1 MWEENQ
7 SIDMQRKWVAW
18 SPYKSR
24 LREIAENRKQVK
36 QTAEDDTFNHLS
48 ASAMELDNQAYQT
61 SDENL
66 NKEYKKNSQL
76 AAVSYMVK
84 YAAKQNWA
92 DWSNLT
98 TVSDIM
104 SNYFN
109 KFPETAPQ
117 IKEFINSDRDPEEF
131 WIEMWWIEND
141 RDEETL
147 NWLERVWRDLKKP
160 ADMLVQWAWDLWWY
174 LSRKENP
181 WWADVQA
188 IDDFALRKY
197 WKVIENMTEDEIAR
211 LELDLDLERA
221 KNWSYIMWNW
231 ENSVWWEYVP
241 WKDRQRLD
249 VAGAEIW
256 LWLPLEVLEAWYA
269 LPSLWLAARWETP
282 YVNFPIQLFWEWGR
296 MIWNLVSMIPWV
308 DWWIASLPEDVQEDV
323 KSIWWM
329 LVLWKMIGKWTVK
342 DWQVRPRLKNTINKI
357 TANDIIWWIMDF
369 ISKYWDKI
377 KDSNLYNKLS
387 DINNNPWEL
396 WNWILDITKNW
407 WKWTAETANNL
418 WNSVKSFA
426 KSSEY
431 KKLEKE
437 WKQEDRKMD
446 VAWKVSW
453 STNKTTAIE
462 ETEIAKRALEDLIDA
477 DIDLSK
483 IKTEDELL
491 DAFWWNSDK
500 IAAFED
506 GIYSMD
512 KRRWKKSQ
520 TRSVVTNVDEFWI
533 SDSYLSD
540 TIGRWFKVL
549 KEIYKDSPQIESQLR
564 ILEKRWE
571 QKWLNRQEVNA
582 MAKMIAEWA
591 KIYKNTTRDV
601 FTAEYIKEIEWTR
614 RALKEWARSVYK
626 DTVPQLYN
634 ALEILD
640 NIWSDS
646 MNMEAMINR
655 NLWELRA
662 YKNWWPL
669 QEARQEMWST
679 TKRTIYSKWRNLLDA
694 FLKDTRYNPLKR
706 SADLNNNLT
715 EFQKSDSKVNRWNYQ
730 KLVKEWYEE
739 TFRDIV
745 DPEGTY
751 YNIWEWE
758 VISPKK
764 RNYRDINNYLE
775 DIVEIVEEKELT
787 PEEYLK
793 LDNQLKKLWLSDE
806 QIESAKQATKIYQE
820 SLFWDEFG
828 SKPVADIEEW
838 VIKKNNKSKK

>member
-131 WIEMWWIEND
+131 WIEMWRIESD
-141 RDEETL
+141 DEEEKL
-147 NWLERVWRDLKKP
+147 NWLERIYRDIKHPMDLVW
-160 ADMLVQWAWDLWWY
+160 QWAIDLAGYW
-174 LSRKENP
+174 LRKSWNE
-181 WWADVQA
+181 WEADL
-188 IDDFALRKY
+188 FALDSYAYKKY
-197 WKVIENMTEDEIAR
+197 GKVIENMTEDEIAR
-211 LELDLDLERA
+211 LELDLALDNV
-221 KNWSYIMWNW
+221 KNWSYVMSDSESYSNW
-231 ENSVWWEYVP
+231 TRAFQDEI
-241 WKDRQRLD
+241 DRQRWD
-249 VAGAEIW
+249 VWTLEWTLWAWLSALELAFPVPTLWITATAETPI
-256 LWLPLEVLEAWYA
+256 LWLP
-269 LPSLWLAARWETP
+269 
-282 YVNFPIQLFWEWGR
+282 IQLVTWAWEILWE
-296 MIWNLVSMIPWV
+296 IVSLLPWV
-308 DWWIASLPEDVQEDV
+308 NGWISSLPEDLQWEVKTLWGILILWKTV
-323 KSIWWM
+323 KSGTMKNWEI
-329 LVLWKMIGKWTVK
+329 
-342 DWQVRPRLKNTINKI
+342 RPRLNNIKNNISESE
-357 TANDIIWWIMDF
+357 IIGNIMD
-369 ISKYWDKI
+369 Y
-377 KDSNLYNKLS
+377 
-387 DINNNPWEL
+387 
-396 WNWILDITKNW
+396 ITK
-407 WKWTAETANNL
+407 WKDWTAKAMWDL
-418 WNSVKSFA
+418 WKTVKEFA
-426 KSSEY
+426 KSSDY

-437 WKQEDRKMD
+437 WKQEDKKMD
-446 VAWKVSW
+446 VAWKVAW

-512 KRRWKKSQ
+512 KRRWKKSE

-669 QEARQEMWST
+669 QEARQEMWSA

-758 VISPKK
+758 VIYPKK

-793 LDNQLKKLWLSDE
+793 LDSQLKKLWLSDE

-820 SLFWDEFG
+820 SLFWDDFA

-838 VIKKNNKSKK
+838 VIKKNSKSKK

>member
-131 WIEMWWIEND
+131 WIQMWWLKSD
-141 RDEETL
+141 DEEEKL
-147 NWLERVWRDLKKP
+147 NWLERIYRDIKHPMDLIW
-160 ADMLVQWAWDLWWY
+160 QWAMDLAAYW
-174 LSRKENP
+174 
-181 WWADVQA
+181 
-188 IDDFALRKY
+188 LRKNWDTWMADTY
-197 WKVIENMTEDEIAR
+197 ALDSYAYKKYGKVIEDMTEDEIAR
-211 LELDLDLERA
+211 LELDLDLENA
-221 KNWSYIMWNW
+221 KNWTYIMGEWDASYSW
-231 ENSVWWEYVP
+231 ISPFQEEI
-241 WKDRQRLD
+241 DRQRLD
-249 VAGAEIW
+249 VWLLEWTLWAWLSALELAFPTATLWVTTMAETPI
-256 LWLPLEVLEAWYA
+256 LWLP
-269 LPSLWLAARWETP
+269 
-282 YVNFPIQLFWEWGR
+282 IQLVTWAWEMLWEV
-296 MIWNLVSMIPWV
+296 VSLLPWV
-308 DWWIASLPEDVQEDV
+308 NGWISSLPEDLQWEVKTLWGILILWKAV
-323 KSIWWM
+323 KSGTMKNWEI
-329 LVLWKMIGKWTVK
+329 
-342 DWQVRPRLKNTINKI
+342 RPRLNNIKNNISESE
-357 TANDIIWWIMDF
+357 IIGNIMD
-369 ISKYWDKI
+369 Y
-377 KDSNLYNKLS
+377 
-387 DINNNPWEL
+387 
-396 WNWILDITKNW
+396 ITK
-407 WKWTAETANNL
+407 WKDWTAKAMGDL
-418 WNSVKSFA
+418 WKTVKEFA
-426 KSSEY
+426 KSSDY
-431 KKLEKE
+431 KKLAKE

-446 VAWKVSW
+446 VAWKISW

-512 KRRWKKSQ
+512 KRRWKKSE

-549 KEIYKDSPQIESQLR
+549 KEIYKDSPHIESQLR

-626 DTVPQLYN
+626 DTVPTLYN

-679 TKRTIYSKWRNLLDA
+679 TKRTFYSKWRNLLDA
-694 FLKDTRYNPLKR
+694 LLKDTRYNPLKR

-730 KLVKEWYEE
+730 KLVKERYEE

-751 YNIWEWE
+751 YNVWEWE

-820 SLFWDEFG
+820 SLLWDDFA
-828 SKPVADIEEW
+828 SKHVGDIEWW
-838 VIKKNNKSKK
+838 VLRKAKKSKK